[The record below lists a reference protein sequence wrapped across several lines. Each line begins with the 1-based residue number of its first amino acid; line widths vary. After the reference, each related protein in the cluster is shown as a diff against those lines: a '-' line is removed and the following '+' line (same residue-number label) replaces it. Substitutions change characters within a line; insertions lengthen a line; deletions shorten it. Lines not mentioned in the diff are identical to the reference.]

1 MSGGKSVFWARQ
13 MFNMSRAKQPR
24 SFWIWI
30 QDSEVLPTMAWGL
43 RFCTVHESRQ
53 ALYCLGIQCMLFTG
67 LFYWHKE
74 NSFQETIWAGS
85 VQQQLLAKNL
95 FQMIPRLT
103 EKHLLAVHLE
113 SNQSSEVNQHLEIW
127 TVWDE
132 GKQVDEAQRKFL
144 ITQKHKSQ
152 PTAECYMLINFS
164 GGNIINHK
172 CRVWHDWSFMRFM
185 KLPPLICQI
194 SFSFDLQMLR
204 GKKDTICQMA
214 DWMKRNMECA

>member
-85 VQQQLLAKNL
+85 VQQQLLATKLISNDPSADGETL
-95 FQMIPRLT
+95 IGCASGVQSILRSKSTSGNMNCLGWRKT
-103 EKHLLAVHLE
+103 GGWGAEKV
-113 SNQSSEVNQHLEIW
+113 SNY
-127 TVWDE
+127 T
-132 GKQVDEAQRKFL
+132 KA
-144 ITQKHKSQ
+144 
-152 PTAECYMLINFS
+152 
-164 GGNIINHK
+164 
-172 CRVWHDWSFMRFM
+172 
-185 KLPPLICQI
+185 
-194 SFSFDLQMLR
+194 
-204 GKKDTICQMA
+204 
-214 DWMKRNMECA
+214 